1 MEYIEPDGSSFGHN
15 IDSTQMGLE
24 LYRLT
29 AMFLSVGP
37 IEEISSKARQSGK
50 ALVDR
55 ETHWLEALKSRFSGT
70 RCLASLS
77 IWQFRADST

>member
-15 IDSTQMGLE
+15 IDSTKMGLE

-50 ALVDR
+50 GLV
-55 ETHWLEALKSRFSGT
+55 EIGLPQCCGSHTYKE
-70 RCLASLS
+70 
-77 IWQFRADST
+77 

>member
-24 LYRLT
+24 LYRLI
-29 AMFLSVGP
+29 AMFLSAGP

-50 ALVDR
+50 GLVDR
-55 ETHWLEALKSRFSGT
+55 ETHWLEALKSRFFWDEVS
-70 RCLASLS
+70 RILIYLA
-77 IWQFRADST
+77 I